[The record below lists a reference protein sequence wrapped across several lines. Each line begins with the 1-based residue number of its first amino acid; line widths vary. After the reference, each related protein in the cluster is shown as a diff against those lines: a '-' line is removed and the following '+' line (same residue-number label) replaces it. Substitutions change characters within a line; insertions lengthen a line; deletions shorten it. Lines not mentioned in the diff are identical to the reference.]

1 MTGGE
6 IDQTE
11 GVAETVDAGNWAGT
25 VRQARDEGFGFFD
38 CLSVTDG
45 GDGSFG
51 VRLHLWDRS
60 ARRHRH
66 LATTVLTGDEAT
78 LDSVADVFAGAG
90 WHEREAAE
98 MFGLR
103 FRNAPDERPLLL
115 ADGFVGHPLRKDF
128 ALASRAVQEW
138 PGVHEP
144 SEHGPAARPPGRRRP
159 SAPGVPD
166 FAAVPET
173 GGAE

>member
-1 MTGGE
+1 MT
-6 IDQTE
+6 DD
-11 GVAETVDAGNWAGT
+11 ETVEISQWAAA
-25 VRQARDEGFGFFD
+25 VRAARDEGFGYFD

-51 VRLHLWDRS
+51 VRLHLWDRA

-66 LATTVLTGDEAT
+66 MITSVHLDGEPV
-78 LDSVADVFAGAG
+78 LDSVADVFPGAG

-144 SEHGPAARPPGRRRP
+144 AEHGPAARPPGRRRP

-166 FAAVPET
+166 FAALPET
-173 GGAE
+173 PETPERPAGTE

>member
-1 MTGGE
+1 MTA
-6 IDQTE
+6 
-11 GVAETVDAGNWAGT
+11 AETVDVTRWRS
-25 VRQARDEGFGFFD
+25 VVQRARDEGFGYFD

-45 GDGSFG
+45 GDGSFA
-51 VRLHLWDRS
+51 VRLHLWDRV

-66 LATTVLTGDEAT
+66 LLTTVPVTDGAV

-103 FRNAPDERPLLL
+103 FRGAPDERPLLL

-138 PGVHEP
+138 PGTHEP
-144 SEHGPAARPPGRRRP
+144 SEHGPAARPAGRRRP

-166 FAAVPET
+166 FATDVPD
-173 GGAE
+173 GVR